1 MKEGNN
7 KNGWL
12 VHRPFF
18 IISSFNHILAFAQD
32 GSSIFGLYCP
42 FYVLAQLFQ
51 LELHPKLEVLDCK

>member
-51 LELHPKLEVLDCK
+51 LELHPKLEALDRK